1 MAKKPRTPPPPRG
14 VQAPRKRE
22 QERSAEDRRRLLMLV
37 AFGALGLL
45 ALAAVIGVV
54 ALTGGGDSEV
64 DAEAVRKAVLAA
76 GCTYTEKPAKPLAT
90 GGVHVATIDTPLKWP
105 TYPPAAGPHYGQT
118 AVWGFYEQPAEPIR
132 IVHNEEHGGVIVW
145 WGPETSSAEIG
156 KLRDFYN
163 ESPEGMLGTPIG
175 TIDGKSLGSK
185 VAITAWTV
193 NEETNTENDDY
204 GIGHVAVC
212 DRFEE
217 SAFGTFRDGFRG
229 KGPEGVAVSSNQ
241 PGTG

>member
-37 AFGALGLL
+37 GFAALGLL

-64 DAEAVRKAVLAA
+64 DAEAVRKAVVAA

-90 GGVHVATIDTPLKWP
+90 GGVHVATIDTPVKWP

-132 IVHNEEHGGVIVW
+132 IVHNEEHGGVVLW
-145 WGPETSSAEIG
+145 WGPQTPQAEVER
-156 KLRDFYN
+156 LNTFY
-163 ESPEGMLGTPIG
+163 SDDPVSMFGTPIAG
-175 TIDGKSLGSK
+175 LGRK
-185 VAITAWTV
+185 VAISAWTGDPAKYQR
-193 NEETNTENDDY
+193 NGDFGE
-204 GIGHVAVC
+204 GHLAVC
-212 DRFEE
+212 QKYDDATEE
-217 SAFGTFRDGFRG
+217 AFAAFRDKFRG
-229 KGPEGVAVSSNQ
+229 NGPEGVPADQNQ
-241 PGTG
+241 PGSGPG